1 MIMTLV
7 AMLSMTT
14 VAFAEDENTNAVN
27 NVEAYN
33 MTVNM
38 EKLSEALMLTVSQ
51 REAVENIHSVFTTEM
66 TYAAQYGKNDREA
79 MVKRAIDT
87 DVKRMRSVLNA
98 EQMHIIFLLGCGGHS
113 RRVIP
118 AHSRCRSVDTETV
131 AQNEQIDFLRALP
144 FRGISLQSEI
154 RKRRN
159 LHPVHCFD
167 TLCADILPCDGKEK
181 HSAQHPHD
189 IKNSAHNFHGNRRA
203 D

>member
-87 DVKRMRSVLNA
+87 DVKRMRSVLSN
-98 EQMHIIFLLGCGGHS
+98 EQMRTYLLLLN
-113 RRVIP
+113 
-118 AHSRCRSVDTETV
+118 TTL
-131 AQNEQIDFLRALP
+131 NN
-144 FRGISLQSEI
+144 RGLN
-154 RKRRN
+154 K
-159 LHPVHCFD
+159 
-167 TLCADILPCDGKEK
+167 
-181 HSAQHPHD
+181 
-189 IKNSAHNFHGNRRA
+189 
-203 D
+203 